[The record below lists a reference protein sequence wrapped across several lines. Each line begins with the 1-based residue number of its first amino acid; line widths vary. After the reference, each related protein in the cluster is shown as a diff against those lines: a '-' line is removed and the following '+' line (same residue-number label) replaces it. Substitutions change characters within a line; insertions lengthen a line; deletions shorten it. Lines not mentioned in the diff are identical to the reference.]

1 MTSKHIF
8 VKILLQSDMEKGCIH
23 LALGL
28 LLLQQ
33 MNTCLSIVNI
43 TTDQT
48 TLLAL
53 RSQFSLYDSHHLL
66 TRNWSTFTPT
76 CSWIGVTCGPRH
88 QRVTALNLSSMNLK
102 GMVPPQLGNLS
113 FLISLDIRNNSFYGN
128 LPEELARL
136 RRLKMINVM
145 NNNFTGA
152 IPSFFGLLPNLHS
165 LYLSFNQFSGN
176 IPTSLFN
183 ITKLK
188 YLRLRG
194 NFLGGEIPQEIS
206 RLCCLTSIDLQDN
219 KLIGSIPPTMFNQSS
234 LKQIG
239 LTKNNLYGKLPGNIC
254 DNLPNLE
261 ALALSGNRFD
271 GLIPPNL
278 QNCSKLQIL
287 SLSQNDFTGTIPAEI
302 GNLTMLTALQL
313 GVTYLKGEIPMEIG
327 YLQKLQI
334 FGLYQNRLSGS
345 IPASIF
351 NISSLQILTIV
362 DCQLS
367 GSLPLN
373 VGQGTP
379 NLQEIYLG
387 MNNLSGL
394 FPSSISNASKLIALD
409 LSNNSFS
416 GSIPDSLSKLEF
428 LQLLQLGQNKLINQ
442 NPSSE
447 LTFLTSLTRCRNLRE
462 LVIGPNPLNGI
473 LPASIGNFSSSL
485 KRFSAPGCKLS
496 GIIPEEI
503 GNLTNVI
510 SILLFV
516 NDLTGFIPKTVGG
529 LQKLQRFLI
538 HSNMISGTIP
548 DEICSLQNIG
558 DLGVGQNKISG
569 PLPSCLGNLT
579 SLRNLYL
586 ASNRLNSSLPESM
599 WSLQDLL
606 ILDAASNS
614 FSGVLSPII
623 GNLKA
628 ITKIELSYNDFS
640 GMIPSTMGGLQKMIY
655 FSLSHNRID
664 GPIPVS
670 FGKLLSLEFLDL
682 SYNNLTGEIP
692 KSLEALVYL
701 RYLNVSFNK
710 LSGEIPSGGPFANFT
725 NQSFVSNHALC
736 GVSRLQVPPCQ
747 VKSPRRARR
756 KRVLFSIL
764 YSLLGIT
771 SVFVALAVGFLILR
785 RRNRNEPS
793 GLTDQVSSMR
803 AYERVSYYELQ
814 QATNG
819 FSADNLLGI
828 GSFSKVYKGV
838 KDGMTFAVKVFKLEH
853 EGAFK
858 SFETEC
864 EILRNL
870 RHRNLTKVITSC
882 SHSKFKALILE
893 YMPNGTL
900 DKWLHSHDLF
910 LDMLHRL
917 DIMVDVASA
926 LDYLHNGNSEPVVH
940 CDLKPSNILLDQNMV
955 GHLSDFGIAKLLGA
969 EDCFSQTNTIGTIG
983 YIAPEYG
990 QDGLVSTSCDV
1001 YSFGIVMMEAFTRK
1015 RPSDEMFTGD
1025 LSLKQWVNDSLPS
1038 GVTQL
1043 VDADLMRPKKEPLD
1057 AEMQCLVS
1065 VMELALS
1072 CTSVSPDARINMK
1085 EALLAL
1091 NKIRLQLV
1099 TKLNIEVRL
1108 NPESSFQ

>member
-8 VKILLQSDMEKGCIH
+8 VKRVFQSVMEKGCIH
-23 LALGL
+23 LAVVL

-33 MNTCLSIVNI
+33 MSTCLSIANI

-48 TLLAL
+48 ALLAL
-53 RSQFSLYDSHHLL
+53 RSQFSLYNSHHLL
-66 TRNWSTFTPT
+66 ARNWSTFTPT
-76 CSWIGVTCGPRH
+76 CSWIGVTCGSRH

-113 FLISLDIRNNSFYGN
+113 FLISLDIRNNSFYGS
-128 LPEELARL
+128 LPEEFAHL
-136 RRLKMINVM
+136 RRLKMIHVM

-152 IPSFFGLLPNLHS
+152 IPSFFGLLPNIHS

-176 IPTSLFN
+176 IPPSLFN
-183 ITKLK
+183 ITKLRD
-188 YLRLRG
+188 LRLRG
-194 NFLGGEIPQEIS
+194 NLLGGEIPQEIS

-261 ALALSGNRFD
+261 ELKLSSNRLG

-287 SLSQNDFTGTIPAEI
+287 SLSLNDFTGTIPAEI
-302 GNLTMLTALQL
+302 GNLTMLTTLLL
-313 GVTYLKGEIPMEIG
+313 GDTYVKGEIPMELG
-327 YLQKLQI
+327 YLQELQI

-351 NISSLQILTIV
+351 NISTLQILTFV

-367 GSLPLN
+367 GSLPSN

-379 NLQEIYLG
+379 NLKEIYLG
-387 MNNLSGL
+387 MNNLSGV
-394 FPSSISNASKLIALD
+394 FPSSILNASRLTALD
-409 LSNNSFS
+409 LSYNIFS
-416 GSIPDSLSKLEF
+416 GSIPDSLGNIKFLE
-428 LQLLQLGQNKLINQ
+428 LLQLGHNLFINP

-447 LTFLTSLTRCRNLRE
+447 LTFLTSLTRCRNLGE
-462 LVIGPNPLNGI
+462 LVIGQNPLDGI
-473 LPASIGNFSSSL
+473 LPAS
-485 KRFSAPGCKLS
+485 
-496 GIIPEEI
+496 
-503 GNLTNVI
+503 V
-510 SILLFV
+510 
-516 NDLTGFIPKTVGG
+516 GFIPKSIGG
-529 LQKLQRFLI
+529 MQKLQRFLI
-538 HSNMISGTIP
+538 QSNMISGTIP
-548 DEICSLQNIG
+548 DEICYLQNIG
-558 DLGVGQNKISG
+558 DLSLRQNKMSG
-569 PLPSCLGNLT
+569 PLPSCFGNLT
-579 SLRNLYL
+579 ALRNLYL
-586 ASNRLNSSLPESM
+586 ASNRLNSNLPESL
-599 WSLQDLL
+599 WSLQDLSQL
-606 ILDAASNS
+606 YAASNS
-614 FSGVLSPII
+614 FSGVLSPLI

-628 ITKIELSYNDFS
+628 VTNIELSYNDFS
-640 GMIPSTMGGLQKMIY
+640 GMIPSTIGGLQNLINC
-655 FSLSHNRID
+655 SLSYNRLD
-664 GPIPVS
+664 GPIPDS
-670 FGKLLSLEFLDL
+670 FGKMLSLELLDL

-736 GVSRLQVPPCQ
+736 GASRLQVLPCQ
-747 VKSPRRARR
+747 ANSPRRTRR
-756 KRVLFSIL
+756 KRVFFSIL

-771 SVFVALAVGFLILR
+771 SVFVALALGFLILRR

-814 QATNG
+814 QATDG
-819 FSADNLLGI
+819 FSADNLLGT

-838 KDGMTFAVKVFKLEH
+838 KDGMTFAVKVFKLEL

-858 SFETEC
+858 SFDTEC

-882 SHSKFKALILE
+882 SNSKFKALILE

-926 LDYLHNGNSEPVVH
+926 LDYLHNGYSEPVVH

-969 EDCFSQTNTIGTIG
+969 EDSFRQTNTIGTIG

-1001 YSFGIVMMEAFTRK
+1001 YSFGIVMMETFTRR

-1043 VDADLMRPKKEPLD
+1043 VDADLMRPKEEPLN

-1072 CTSVSPDARINMK
+1072 CTSVSPDARIKVK

-1091 NKIRLQLV
+1091 KKIRIQLV

-1108 NPESSFQ
+1108 NPESSLQ

>member
-1 MTSKHIF
+1 
-8 VKILLQSDMEKGCIH
+8 MEKGCIH
-23 LALGL
+23 FAAVI

-33 MNTCLSIVNI
+33 MSTCLSIANI

-48 TLLAL
+48 ALLSL
-53 RSQFSLYDSHHLL
+53 QSQVSLYDSHNVLA
-66 TRNWSTFTPT
+66 RNWSTFTPV

-113 FLISLDIRNNSFYGN
+113 LLISLNISNNNFHGS
-128 LPEELARL
+128 LPEELTRL
-136 RRLKMINVM
+136 RRLKIISAM

-176 IPTSLFN
+176 IPPSLFN

-188 YLRLRG
+188 NLRLRG
-194 NFLGGEIPQEIS
+194 NILGGEIPQEIS
-206 RLCCLTSIDLQDN
+206 SLCCLNFIDLQDN
-219 KLIGSIPPTMFNQSS
+219 KFTGSIPPTMFNQSS

-239 LTKNNLYGKLPGNIC
+239 LTNNILYGKLPGNIC

-261 ALALSGNRFD
+261 VLSLSRNQFD
-271 GLIPPNL
+271 GLIPPNM
-278 QNCSKLQIL
+278 QNCSKLKIL
-287 SLSQNDFTGTIPAEI
+287 SLSANYFTGTIPAEI
-302 GNLTMLTALQL
+302 GNLTMLTTLQL
-313 GVTYLKGEIPMEIG
+313 GLTNLKGEIPRELG
-327 YLQKLQI
+327 YLQRLQL

-345 IPASIF
+345 IPASLF
-351 NISSLQILTIV
+351 NISTLQILTIV

-367 GSLPLN
+367 GSLPSN

-379 NLQEIYLG
+379 NLKEIYLG
-387 MNNLSGL
+387 MNNLSGV
-394 FPSSISNASKLIALD
+394 FPASILNASRLTVLD
-409 LSNNSFS
+409 LSNNTFS
-416 GSIPDSLSKLEF
+416 GSIPDSLGNLEF
-428 LQLLQLGQNKLINQ
+428 LELLQIGLNNLIYK
-442 NPSSE
+442 NPSSQ

-462 LVIGPNPLNGI
+462 LVIARNPLNGI

-485 KRFSAPGCKLS
+485 KIFSAPGCKLR

-503 GNLTNVI
+503 GNLTNVLSI
-510 SILLFV
+510 SLFR
-516 NDLTGFIPKTVGG
+516 NDLTGFIPKTIGG

-538 HSNMISGTIP
+538 QSNMISGTIP
-548 DEICSLQNIG
+548 DEICYLQNIG
-558 DLGVGQNKISG
+558 DLSLRQNKISG
-569 PLPSCLGNLT
+569 PLPSCFGKLT

-586 ASNRLNSSLPESM
+586 SSNRLNSTLPESL
-599 WSLQDLL
+599 WNLQDLL
-606 ILDAASNS
+606 TLLAASNS
-614 FSGVLSPII
+614 FSGVLSPQI

-628 ITKIELSYNDFS
+628 VNYIDLSYNDFS
-640 GMIPSTMGGLQKMIY
+640 GVIPSSIGSLQKLIELP
-655 FSLSHNRID
+655 LSHNRLD
-664 GPIPVS
+664 GPIPES
-670 FGKLLSLEFLDL
+670 FGKLISLEFLDL

-701 RYLNVSFNK
+701 KYLNVSFNK
-710 LSGEIPSGGPFANFT
+710 LSGEIPTGGPFANFT
-725 NQSFVSNHALC
+725 NQSFVSNNALC
-736 GVSRLQVPPCQ
+736 GASRLQVLPCQ
-747 VKSPRRARR
+747 GKSPQRTRR
-756 KRVLFSIL
+756 KRVLHLLL

-771 SVFVALAVGFLILR
+771 SVIVASAVVFLILR
-785 RRNRNEPS
+785 RRKRNEPS
-793 GLTDQVSSMR
+793 GSTEVSSIR
-803 AYERVSYYELQ
+803 AHERVSYYELQ

-819 FSADNLLGI
+819 FSEDNLLGA
-828 GSFSKVYKGV
+828 GSFSRVYKGV
-838 KDGMTFAVKVFKLEH
+838 KDGTIFAAKVFKPEL

-858 SFETEC
+858 SFDTEC

-882 SHSKFKALILE
+882 SSPKFKALILE

-900 DKWLHSHDLF
+900 DKWLHSHDFF
-910 LDMLHRL
+910 LDMLQRL
-917 DIMVDVASA
+917 DIMIDVASA
-926 LDYLHNGNSEPVVH
+926 LDYLHNGYSEPVVH

-955 GHLSDFGIAKLLGA
+955 GHLSDFGIAKFLGT
-969 EDCFSQTNTIGTIG
+969 EDNFRQTKTIGTIG

-1025 LSLKQWVNDSLPS
+1025 LSLKHWINNSLPT
-1038 GVTQL
+1038 GVAQIA
-1043 VDADLMRPKKEPLD
+1043 DADLIRPKGEPLNTKI
-1057 AEMQCLVS
+1057 QCFVS

-1072 CTSVSPDARINMK
+1072 CTSVSPEARISMK

-1091 NKIRLQLV
+1091 KNIRLQLV
-1099 TKLNIEVRL
+1099 T
-1108 NPESSFQ
+1108 SSTLK